1 MVVVGE
7 LPDSA
12 LKESPEERFSF
23 MLNESDVDDH
33 ATVKGCDVHKPRHG
47 M

>member
-7 LPDSA
+7 PPVRAS
-12 LKESPEERFSF
+12 KESPEARFSF
-23 MLNESDVDDH
+23 LFNESDVDDH

-47 M
+47 I

>member
-7 LPDSA
+7 SPMRA
-12 LKESPEERFSF
+12 FKESPEPRFSF
-23 MLNESDVDDH
+23 IFNESDVDDH
-33 ATVKGCDVHKPRHG
+33 ATVKGCDVHNPRQG

>member
-1 MVVVGE
+1 MVVVGDPPVRASE
-7 LPDSA
+7 
-12 LKESPEERFSF
+12 ESPEPRFSF
-23 MLNESDVDDH
+23 TSHDSDVDDH

>member
-7 LPDSA
+7 PPVRASE
-12 LKESPEERFSF
+12 ESPEPRFSSTF
-23 MLNESDVDDH
+23 KDSDVDDH
-33 ATVKGCDVHKPRHG
+33 ATVKGWDVHKPRHG